1 MMIHLTHFDF
11 KQLQLRNGTS
21 RSTFTNYMY
30 IFGGFFISSS
40 VIFGIIWVWLIYSL
54 VNIQFET
61 KSQCNEDSN
70 VNETEGGGQGG
81 VHINHKKALNNSKAS
96 YIAKIKVIYS
106 SL

>member
-1 MMIHLTHFDF
+1 MKRNKQKYFHKLHVHLW
-11 KQLQLRNGTS
+11 
-21 RSTFTNYMY
+21 
-30 IFGGFFISSS
+30 GFFYLKFSD
-40 VIFGIIWVWLIYSL
+40 IWYHLGLANIYSL

-81 VHINHKKALNNSKAS
+81 GGVHINHKKALNNSKAS

>member
-1 MMIHLTHFDF
+1 
-11 KQLQLRNGTS
+11 
-21 RSTFTNYMY
+21 MY
-30 IFGGFFISSS
+30 IFG
-40 VIFGIIWVWLIYSL
+40 FGIVWVWLIYSL

-70 VNETEGGGQGG
+70 VNETEGGGR

-96 YIAKIKVIYS
+96 FIAKIKVIYS